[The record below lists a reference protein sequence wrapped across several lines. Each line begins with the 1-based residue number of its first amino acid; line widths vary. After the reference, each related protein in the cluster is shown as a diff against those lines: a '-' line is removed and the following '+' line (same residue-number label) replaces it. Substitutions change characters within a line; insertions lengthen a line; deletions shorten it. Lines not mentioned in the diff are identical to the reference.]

1 MEKPRGLYIV
11 KISSVASTVLDLYL
25 KLFISVDRLEVIRVR
40 LGIDRALFSQSRK
53 IWVFLVDAFFSRVIT

>member
-1 MEKPRGLYIV
+1 M
-11 KISSVASTVLDLYL
+11 KISSVASAVLDLYL

-40 LGIDRALFSQSRK
+40 LGIDHALFSQSRK